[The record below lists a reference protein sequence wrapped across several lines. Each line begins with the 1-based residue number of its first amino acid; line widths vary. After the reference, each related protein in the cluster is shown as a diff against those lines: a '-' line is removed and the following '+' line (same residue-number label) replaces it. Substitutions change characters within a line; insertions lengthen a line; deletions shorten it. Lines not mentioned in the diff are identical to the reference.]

1 MKKDIAAHF
10 MTESISFDNLSLSC
24 DFLVSNSEKGSTK
37 GTKAKKKK
45 KLESSSL
52 V

>member
-24 DFLVSNSEKGSTK
+24 DFLVSNSDKGSAE